1 MIPETPDPGMRRQPT
16 LKRTLS
22 LPMMLLYGLGA
33 TIGAGIYVLIGDIA
47 GIAGYYAPVSFLVA
61 SLMAGF
67 TAASYAELSARLPF
81 AAGSA
86 IYVWEGTG
94 SKHLS
99 LLVGLLVIIAGLVSS
114 AALLNGFVA
123 YLNQFIALDRNTAIA
138 LFALLLGAIAAW
150 GIAESVAIAGLIT
163 LIEVG
168 GLVLVIVSSHD
179 VLATLPARWHELIP
193 PFEIASWGGIYAAA
207 LLSFY
212 AFIGFED
219 MVVVAEEVRD
229 VEHKLPLAILLTLVI
244 TTVLY
249 MSLMI
254 TAVLTLQPQALAASE
269 VPLARVYQLTSGG
282 NADIIN
288 VIAMFAII
296 NGVLIQI
303 IMASRMIYGLSVR
316 GRLPGWLGAVN
327 RRTRTPL
334 IATAIVTVAVL
345 TLALIGRLTTLAEA
359 TSLIMLAV
367 FMMVNFSLLRIKR
380 RQPRPTGIRVLP
392 LWVPI
397 AGMLFSAMFVLSGL
411 SSIF

>member
-1 MIPETPDPGMRRQPT
+1 MNQQPT

-86 IYVWEGTG
+86 VYVWEGTG
-94 SKHLS
+94 SKRLS
-99 LLVGLLVIIAGLVSS
+99 LLVGLLVITAGLVSS

-123 YLNQFIALDRNTAIA
+123 YLNQFIVLDRSVAIV
-138 LFALLLGAIAAW
+138 LFALLLGGIAAW

-179 VLATLPARWHELIP
+179 ALATLPVRWHELVP
-193 PFEIASWGGIYAAA
+193 PLAISSWSGIYAAA

-229 VEHKLPLAILLTLVI
+229 VERKLPLAILLTLVI

-249 MSLMI
+249 MTLMI
-254 TAVLTLQPQALAASE
+254 TAVLTLPPQELSASE
-269 VPLARVYQLTSGG
+269 VPLAHVYQLNSGG
-282 NADIIN
+282 DADIIN
-288 VIAMFAII
+288 VIAMFAIV

-303 IMASRMIYGLSVR
+303 IMASRMIYGLSTR
-316 GRLPGWLGAVN
+316 GCLPGWLGVVN

-334 IATAIVTVAVL
+334 VATFIVTVMVL
-345 TLALIGRLTTLAEA
+345 ILALIGRLATLAEA

-380 RQPRPTGIRVLP
+380 RQPHPAGMHVFP

-397 AGMLFSAMFVLSGL
+397 TGLLFSAMFVLSGL
-411 SSIF
+411 SNIF

>member
-1 MIPETPDPGMRRQPT
+1 MTQQPT

-86 IYVWEGTG
+86 VYVSEATG
-94 SKHLS
+94 SRRLS
-99 LLVGLLVIIAGLVSS
+99 LLVGLLVITAGLVSS

-123 YLNQFIALDRNTAIA
+123 YLNQFIVLDRGVAIT
-138 LFALLLGAIAAW
+138 LFALLLGGIAAW

-179 VLATLPARWHELIP
+179 ALATLPDRWHELVPSFGIGDW
-193 PFEIASWGGIYAAA
+193 SGIYAAA

-212 AFIGFED
+212 ALIGFED
-219 MVVVAEEVRD
+219 MVVVAEEVR
-229 VEHKLPLAILLTLVI
+229 EAERKLPLAILLTLAL
-244 TTVLY
+244 TTALY
-249 MSLMI
+249 MTVMI
-254 TAVLTLQPQALAASE
+254 AAVLTLTPQALSASE
-269 VPLARVYQLTSGG
+269 VALARVYEINSGG
-282 NADIIN
+282 DAGIIHLIGT
-288 VIAMFAII
+288 VAII

-303 IMASRMIYGLSVR
+303 IMASRMIYGLSAR
-316 GRLPGWLGAVN
+316 GQLPTRLGAVN
-327 RRTRTPL
+327 RRTRTPVV
-334 IATAIVTVAVL
+334 ATAIVTAIVL
-345 TLALIGRLTTLAEA
+345 TLALLGRLATLAEM

-367 FMMVNFSLLRIKR
+367 FVMVNFSLWRIKR
-380 RQPRPTGIRVLP
+380 RHPRPAGIRVFP

-397 AGMLFSAMFVLSGL
+397 AGLLFSALFVLSGTWNMFRVYAL
-411 SSIF
+411 

>member
-1 MIPETPDPGMRRQPT
+1 MNQQPT

-81 AAGSA
+81 AAGTA
-86 IYVWEGTG
+86 IYVQEGLG
-94 SKHLS
+94 SKQLS

-123 YLNQFIALDRNTAIA
+123 YLNQFISLDRSTAIP
-138 LFALLLGAIAAW
+138 LFALLLGTIAAW
-150 GIAESVAIAGLIT
+150 GIAESVAIASLIT

-168 GLVLVIVSSHD
+168 GLVLVIVSSHE
-179 VLATLPARWHELIP
+179 VLSTLPLRWHELIP
-193 PFEIASWGGIYAAA
+193 AFDSASWGGIYAAA
-207 LLSFY
+207 LLSLY

-219 MVVVAEEVRD
+219 MVVVAEEVLD

-249 MSLMI
+249 MALMI
-254 TAVLTLQPQALAASE
+254 TAVLTLPPRELSASE
-269 VPLARVYQLTSGG
+269 VPLARVFELNSG
-282 NADIIN
+282 ADAG
-288 VIAMFAII
+288 VIHLIGTVAII

-316 GRLPGWLGAVN
+316 GQLPARLGVVSH
-327 RRTRTPL
+327 RTRTPVAAT
-334 IATAIVTVAVL
+334 IVVTAIVL
-345 TLALIGRLTTLAEA
+345 TLAMIGRLATLAEA

-367 FMMVNFSLLRIKR
+367 FVMVNLALLRIKR
-380 RQPRPTGIRVLP
+380 RHPHPAGIYVFP
-392 LWVPI
+392 FWVPI
-397 AGMLFSAMFVLSGL
+397 AGLLFSVLFMLSGIGDFFR
-411 SSIF
+411 S

>member
-1 MIPETPDPGMRRQPT
+1 MTQQPA

-22 LPMMLLYGLGA
+22 MPMMLLYGLGA

-67 TAASYAELSARLPF
+67 TAASYSELSARLPF
-81 AAGSA
+81 AAGTA

-99 LLVGLLVIIAGLVSS
+99 LLVGLLVITAGLVSS

-123 YLNQFIALDRNTAIA
+123 YLNQFIVLDRSMAIV
-138 LFALLLGAIAAW
+138 LFALLLGSIAAW

-163 LIEVG
+163 LVEVG

-179 VLATLPARWHELIP
+179 ALSTLPDRWRELVP
-193 PFEIASWGGIYAAA
+193 PFDIASWSGIYAAA

-219 MVVVAEEVRD
+219 MVVVAEEVRN
-229 VEHKLPLAILLTLVI
+229 VERKLPIAILLTLVL

-249 MSLMI
+249 MMLMI
-254 TAVLTLQPQALAASE
+254 TAVLTLPPQELSASE
-269 VPLARVYQLTSGG
+269 VPLAHMYQLNSGG

-288 VIAMFAII
+288 VIAMFAIL

-303 IMASRMIYGLSVR
+303 IMASRMIYGLSTR
-316 GRLPGWLGAVN
+316 DRLPGWLGVVN

-334 IATAIVTVAVL
+334 VATFIVTVMVL
-345 TLALIGRLTTLAEA
+345 ILALIGRLATLAEA

-367 FMMVNFSLLRIKR
+367 FIMVNFSLLRIKQ
-380 RQPRPTGIRVLP
+380 RQPHPAGVHVFP

-397 AGMLFSAMFVLSGL
+397 TGLLFSAMFVLSGL
-411 SSIF
+411 SNIF